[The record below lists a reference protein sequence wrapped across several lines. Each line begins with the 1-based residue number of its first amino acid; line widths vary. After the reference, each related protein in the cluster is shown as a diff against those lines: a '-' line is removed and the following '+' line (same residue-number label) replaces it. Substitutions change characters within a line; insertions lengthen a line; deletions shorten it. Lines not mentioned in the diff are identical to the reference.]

1 MVGVFRGCSGTF
13 GSYSLAGRRRWLGAG
28 FEVDSLALFPADSF
42 VFVAL
47 FNLSGFLVQVAC
59 GQASYHDELLDWW
72 NHSHN
77 GLLFY
82 HESILVVF
90 YHSCYQRVGY
100 GCEEPGRDGFGRNG
114 EDFRTLE

>member
-13 GSYSLAGRRRWLGAG
+13 GSYNLAGRRRWLGAG

-47 FNLSGFLVQVAC
+47 FNLSGFLAQVAC

-90 YHSCYQRVGY
+90 YHSHGKVTQQLLPESGLWLR
-100 GCEEPGRDGFGRNG
+100 
-114 EDFRTLE
+114 RTWP